1 MAEYLRVILYSIFI
15 IFIQLGAAA
24 ETPLPA
30 LLVAQNGEKVSTP
43 EQWKNRR
50 AEILEIFRSQVYGR
64 NAVERP
70 EKLSFKVTET
80 DPKALDGKAT
90 RKAVTISYS
99 GAGGAGPTE
108 SGAIHLVLFVPNER
122 AKPAP
127 AFVLLCNREA
137 ENIDPTRA
145 KKSPFWPAEQIV
157 ARGYAAAA
165 FLVADVDVDKD
176 DGFKDGVHGIF
187 DPKDKPRGPDAWGT
201 IAAWA
206 WGGSRVMDYFETD
219 ADIDAKRVAVI
230 GHSRGGKTAL
240 WCGATDERFA
250 MAISNCSGCT
260 GAAIARN
267 KKGEHIKDI
276 NKSFPHWFCTN
287 YKNYNG
293 KDDELPF
300 DQHMLIALLAPRPV
314 CVASAT
320 LDTWADPDNEFRACV
335 EASPAWTLF
344 GKKGVDAEK
353 IPAPESPV
361 EQGMIGYH
369 LRTGK
374 HDLTEYDWKCY
385 MDFADKRLRAKE

>member
-1 MAEYLRVILYSIFI
+1 MKLLAVQFAAFHCAVMIS
-15 IFIQLGAAA
+15 AA
-24 ETPLPA
+24 ETPLPE
-30 LLVAQNGEKVSTP
+30 LLKMQNGETVSTP
-43 EQWKNRR
+43 EQWKSRR
-50 AEILEIFRSQVYGR
+50 AELLEIFRSQVFGR

-80 DPKALDGKAT
+80 DAKAMEGKAT

-99 GAGGAGPTE
+99 GQGGE
-108 SGAIHLVLFVPNER
+108 GAIHLVLFVPNDR
-122 AKPAP
+122 TKPAP
-127 AFVLLCNREA
+127 AFVLLCNRPA
-137 ENIDPTRA
+137 ENIDPTRE

-165 FLVADVDVDKD
+165 FLVADVDPDKD
-176 DGFKDGVHGIF
+176 DGFKNGVHGIF

-219 ADIDAKRVAVI
+219 GDIDAKRVAVI

-240 WCGATDERFA
+240 WCGASDERFA
-250 MAISNCSGCT
+250 MAVSNDSGCT
-260 GAAIARN
+260 GAAIARH
-267 KKGEHIKDI
+267 KKGEHIQQI
-276 NKSFPHWFCTN
+276 NKAFPHWFCAN
-287 YKNYNG
+287 YKKYNG

-300 DQHMLIALLAPRPV
+300 DFHMLIALLAPRPV

-320 LDTWADPDNEFRACV
+320 LDTWADPDNEFLACV
-335 EASPAWTLF
+335 EASPAWELF
-344 GKKGVDAEK
+344 GKKGVVAAK
-353 IPAPESPV
+353 IPAPEAPV
-361 EQGMIGYH
+361 EEGQIGYH

-385 MDFADKRLRAKE
+385 MDFADKTFKK